1 MGEDMNKK
9 IALTLRLPI
18 ELYERAKIIS
28 QKEKKSFSGYIR
40 ELLEK
45 KVKEEEK
52 KALFDAFSLVAE
64 DMDDVDVAYAF
75 EAQREVVLKNE

>member
-1 MGEDMNKK
+1 MNKK

-18 ELYERAKIIS
+18 ELYEKTKIIA
-28 QKEKKSFSGYIR
+28 QKERKSFTGYVR
-40 ELLEK
+40 ELLEE

-64 DMDDVDVAYAF
+64 DIDDVDVDYAF
-75 EAQREVVLKNE
+75 EAQREVVLKNGMV

>member
-18 ELYERAKIIS
+18 ELYERAKIIA
-28 QKEKKSFSGYIR
+28 QKDRKSFTGYIR

-52 KALFDAFSLVAE
+52 KHYLMPSL
-64 DMDDVDVAYAF
+64 
-75 EAQREVVLKNE
+75 

>member
-1 MGEDMNKK
+1 MEEDMNKK
-9 IALTLRLPI
+9 IALTLRFPI

-64 DMDDVDVAYAF
+64 DMDDVDIAYAF